1 MNPDDYC
8 RQKALVSGSSAY
20 YAFLFLPPERR
31 RAITALRAFCREVAD
46 VVDECSDSQIAR
58 TKLAWWRA
66 EVGEL
71 FSGRARHPVTTALLP
86 HLETSRLTAER
97 LIDIIEGRE
106 LDLAQTRYLDFAGL
120 AHYCRHV
127 SGSMELAAAGVFGY
141 SNQGTA
147 EYAGNLGVAFQLTR
161 IIRNVG
167 ADARRNRIYLPMDEL
182 KKFEVPAADILQ
194 TRYSD
199 NFGRLMAF
207 QARRAEA
214 HLDATLRS
222 LPGDDRRAQRP
233 GLIMA
238 SILRATL
245 AEVERGG
252 FRVLTHRTALTPLRK
267 FWLAWKTWVG
277 A

>member
-1 MNPDDYC
+1 MNPDEYC
-8 RQKALVSGSSAY
+8 RQKALASGSSAY

-31 RAITALRAFCREVAD
+31 RAITALRAFCREVAE

-58 TKLAWWRA
+58 TKLAWWRT

-71 FSGRARHPVTTALLP
+71 FNGRARHPVTTALLP
-86 HLETSRLTAER
+86 HLASCRLAAAHLNEI
-97 LIDIIEGRE
+97 IDGRE
-106 LDLAQTRYLDFAGL
+106 SDLAQTRYLDFAGL
-120 AHYCRHV
+120 AHYCRLAA
-127 SGSMELAAAGVFGY
+127 GSMELAAAEIFGC
-141 SNQGTA
+141 SNPATA
-147 EYAGNLGVAFQLTR
+147 EYARNLGVAFQLTR
-161 IIRNVG
+161 IIRDVG

-194 TRYSD
+194 TRHSD

-214 HLDATLRS
+214 LFDTALRS
-222 LPGDDRRAQRP
+222 LPAEDRRAQRP

-238 SILRATL
+238 SICRATL
-245 AEVERGG
+245 AEVERDG